1 MKTYLDCIPCF
12 MNQALRAG
20 RLAPDDDK
28 IIKKLLDETGDMVKN
43 IPMTATP
50 AENGEII
57 YRKIREITGVFDP
70 YKKIKQQSIDE
81 AKTMYNDLK
90 QKIETSDKPLETAI
104 RIAIAGNIIDFGIEK
119 KFDLQSD
126 LEKILH
132 QDFAILDF
140 DEFTQSLDN
149 AELVLYLGDNAGES
163 VFDKLLI
170 ETIDKKTIYATRQVP
185 VINDVIIQDAIDS
198 GLNEVAE
205 IISSG
210 SPAPGTILHL
220 CNDNF
225 IDIFNKADIVI
236 SKGQGNYEGLS
247 DAKRSIFFLLKAKCQ
262 VIARDLNVPVG
273 SIILNKHNN

>member
-20 RLAPDDDK
+20 RLATKDDK
-28 IIKKLLDETGDMVKN
+28 IIKKLLDETGEMVKN

-70 YKKIKQQSIDE
+70 YEKIKRQSINE
-81 AKTMYNDLK
+81 AKSLYTDLK
-90 QKIETSDKPLETAI
+90 QKITNSKTPLETAI
-104 RIAIAGNIIDFGIEK
+104 RIAIAGNIIDFGIDK
-119 KFDLQSD
+119 KFDLQAD
-126 LEKILH
+126 LEKILY
-132 QDFAILDF
+132 QDFAIFDYEDF
-140 DEFTQSLDN
+140 AKSLDN

-170 ETIDKKTIYATRQVP
+170 ETIGKKTIYATRQVP

-198 GLNEVAE
+198 GLDEVAE

-225 IDIFNKADIVI
+225 IEIFNKADVII

-262 VIARDLNVPVG
+262 VIARDLKVSTG
-273 SIILNKHNN
+273 SIILKHKKI